1 MEETLCNGINVFRW
15 QDQIELSFR
24 YHGNASKAV
33 HRRLKKFARKLGLT
47 VCTAYPYN
55 TEWCTCILR
64 SRKDQHR
71 ADELVKFAGGK
82 SMSRT
87 AANNCDK
94 FTM

>member
-1 MEETLCNGINVFRW
+1 MEETLCNGIKVFRW

-33 HRRLKKFARKLGLT
+33 HRRLKKYARKLGLI
-47 VCTAYPYN
+47 VCTYGG
-55 TEWCTCILR
+55 EWCTCILR
-64 SRKDQHR
+64 SKRDQHR

-87 AANNCDK
+87 AANNYNK